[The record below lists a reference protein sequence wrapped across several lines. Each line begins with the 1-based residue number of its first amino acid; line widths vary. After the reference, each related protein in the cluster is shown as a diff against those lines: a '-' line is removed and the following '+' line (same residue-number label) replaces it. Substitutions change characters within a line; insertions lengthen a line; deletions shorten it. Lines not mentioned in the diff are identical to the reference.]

1 VNATLLDA
9 LLQDQ
14 SSHTEVTYGPFSMLV
29 DPSTGHPCTE
39 DHLTVHEV
47 WSSASCEEDCFHVTV
62 VRTEDRADTE
72 DTQVSFFYHYDYQ
85 MAEGRTVESRPVRHA
100 GPALDLGIISLMV
113 KQVLSLPMPDTVQKR
128 TLQ

>member
-1 VNATLLDA
+1 MNATLLDV

-14 SSHTEVTYGPFSMLV
+14 TSHTEVTYGPFTMLV
-29 DPSTGHPCTE
+29 DPATGESCLE
-39 DHLTVHEV
+39 DQNIVHEV
-47 WSSASCEEDCFHVTV
+47 WGSASCEEDCFHITV
-62 VRTEDRADTE
+62 VRTEDRADAE

-85 MAEGRTVESRPVRHA
+85 MEEGRTVESRPVRHA
-100 GPALDLGIISLMV
+100 GPALDLVIISLMV